1 MSPFFSLDAARRYAL
16 PWAIAAA
23 ISLCGLDLP
32 ATADD
37 CDTLT
42 GRINCNPDR
51 RGEYPTP
58 SGRDSQARRVDDRWT
73 IQARPF
79 QSLGSELSNAEQP
92 ATFGAITFGGDGR
105 RCSGL
110 FRSRPC

>member
-1 MSPFFSLDAARRYAL
+1 MSFFSLGAARRYAL

-23 ISLCGLDLP
+23 ISLCGLDLA
-32 ATADD
+32 ATADG

-42 GRINCNPDR
+42 GRVKCNPDR
-51 RGEYPTP
+51 RGESLTP
-58 SGRDSQARRVDDRWT
+58 SGRDLPARRVDDRWT
-73 IQARPF
+73 IQSRPF
-79 QSLGSELSNAEQP
+79 QSLGGELSNAERP
-92 ATFGAITFGGDGR
+92 ATLGAITFGGDGR